1 MVCGHFSSDKIS
13 GSNFSH
19 MNTKHAGPVSPES
32 ALALG
37 VRFRPAPDKHPG
49 DSEAGGPQTCF
60 VKGSSH
66 LPGLGLHALFR

>member
-13 GSNFSH
+13 GSNSSH
-19 MNTKHAGPVSPES
+19 ANTKHAGPVSAET

-49 DSEAGGPQTCF
+49 DSEAGGHRP
-60 VKGSSH
+60 
-66 LPGLGLHALFR
+66 AL